1 MTAPPRRNT
10 PLLMCPLSHAA
21 SDLPNPAVHYGEAMA
36 QSLAQ
41 RAMQNP
47 LLAPIYER
55 AWRPFLGWALMGFD
69 LDHLRNERSLTAR
82 ALRLKPGDLVLDVAC
97 GPGNFTSAFARAVA
111 PTGLATGIDLSEPML
126 ERARS
131 DNAHPRAA
139 YVLGDATNLPFP
151 DASFDA
157 VNCYAALYLIPEPYA
172 AFDEMV
178 RVVRPG
184 GRIAIMTSRSSPH
197 AWVRPVQARA
207 LAVSG
212 LRAFAP
218 EDFPGRLRAA
228 GFIEIEQEFHG
239 LAQYVSATA
248 PG

>member
-1 MTAPPRRNT
+1 MWTAWSRNRPST
-10 PLLMCPLSHAA
+10 TVT
-21 SDLPNPAVHYGEAMA
+21 DMA

-82 ALRLKPGDLVLDVAC
+82 ALRLKDGDVVLDVAC

-111 PTGLATGIDLSEPML
+111 PTGLAVGIDLSEPML
-126 ERARS
+126 EHARR
-131 DNAHPRAA
+131 DNGHPRAA

-151 DASFDA
+151 DDSFDA

-172 AFDEMV
+172 AFDEML

-184 GRIAIMTSRSSPH
+184 GRLAIMTSRSSPH
-197 AWVRPVQARA
+197 AWMRPVQARA
-207 LAVSG
+207 LGVTG
-212 LRAFAP
+212 LRMFGP
-218 EDFPGRLRAA
+218 DEFTGRLRAA
-228 GFIEIEQEFHG
+228 GFTGIEQEFHG
-239 LAQYVSATA
+239 VAQYVSATA
-248 PG
+248 PA

>member
-1 MTAPPRRNT
+1 MRDAPI
-10 PLLMCPLSHAA
+10 A
-21 SDLPNPAVHYGEAMA
+21 NPPVRYGGDMA

-82 ALRLKPGDLVLDVAC
+82 ALRLKGGDLVLDVAC
-97 GPGNFTSAFARAVA
+97 GPGNFTSAFARAVT
-111 PTGLATGIDLSEPML
+111 PSGLAVGIDLSEPML
-126 ERARS
+126 ERAGR
-131 DNAHPRAA
+131 DNAHQRAA

-172 AFDEMV
+172 AFDEML

-197 AWVRPVQARA
+197 ALMRPVQARA
-207 LAVSG
+207 LGATG
-212 LRAFAP
+212 LRML
-218 EDFPGRLRAA
+218 DRKS
-228 GFIEIEQEFHG
+228 
-239 LAQYVSATA
+239 VV
-248 PG
+248 